1 MPANALTAA
10 LQAHNAGRDPELL
23 AMKYRK
29 MAQSAFLFLRGADHL
44 FYDALPDEALFSK
57 APLAWSCGDLHV
69 ENFGSYKG
77 DNRQVYFDI
86 NDFDEGALAPAS
98 WDLVRLLASI
108 QCGAE
113 ALRVTADVALN
124 LARHGTAAYR
134 AALADGKPRWV
145 ERETSTGLI
154 NTLLC
159 ELQTRKRADFLDKRT
174 VRKGQRRSLK
184 PDGEKALPLQAGQR
198 EKLEAFMQG
207 FAAAQSEP
215 GFYTMLDA
223 ARRIAGTGSLGLMRF
238 VVLVEGKG
246 SPDGNY
252 LLDIKECKPSALAPR
267 LAAMHIPQP
276 AWPDEASR
284 VVAVQRRMQA
294 VDHAFLHAVS
304 LDGRSFVLRG
314 LQPSEDRVALDAWGK
329 KLSRLEDVI
338 ATMGRNLA
346 WDQLRAAGRAGAAN
360 ADELIAYGRRD
371 DWVQPMLDAA
381 AAMAAL
387 TRQQW
392 QACQPWLES
401 VRVG

>member
-1 MPANALTAA
+1 MPANALITA

-23 AMKYRK
+23 TMKYRK

-44 FYDALPDEALFSK
+44 FYDALPDDALFRK

-86 NDFDEGALAPAS
+86 NDFDEGALAPAN

-113 ALRVTADVALN
+113 AMRVTANDAIALS
-124 LARHGTAAYR
+124 RHCIAAYR
-134 AALADGKPRWV
+134 TALAEGKPRWV

-159 ELQTRKRADFLDKRT
+159 DLQTRKRADFLDKRT
-174 VRKGQRRSLK
+174 VRKGQHRSLK
-184 PDGEKALPLQAGQR
+184 LDGEKALPLLPGQR
-198 EKLEAFMQG
+198 EKVESFMHG
-207 FAAAQSEP
+207 FAAAQDNP

-223 ARRIAGTGSLGLMRF
+223 ARRIAGTGSLGLIRF

-252 LLDIKECKPSALAPR
+252 LLDIKECKTSALAPR
-267 LAAMHIPQP
+267 LAAMHIGQSE
-276 AWPDEASR
+276 WPDQATR
-284 VVAVQRRMQA
+284 VVTVQKRMQA
-294 VDHAFLHAVS
+294 VDHAVLHAVP
-304 LDGRSFVLRG
+304 LNGRSCTLRA
-314 LQPSEDRVALDAWGK
+314 LQPSEDRVELDGRK
-329 KLSRLEDVI
+329 PGRLDDVI
-338 ATMGRNLA
+338 ATMGCNLA

-360 ADELIAYGRRD
+360 ADDLIAYGRRD
-371 DWVQPMLDAA
+371 DWVQPMLDAS

-387 TRQQW
+387 TRRQW
-392 QACQPWLES
+392 QACKPWLES